1 MKNYRLSCLV
11 LSILGITTISH
22 SCNDS
27 VRIQTVVFD
36 DAIVELDSSF
46 GFPDYDGRLFINDTT
61 SRGIPISRVAEYIN
75 EGLLVP
81 MDSTSGTTRYK
92 YKRTPD
98 FYICNFDY
106 HPERE
111 ADILDITDYVDDSN
125 GYYSCALAPGY
136 ITKDGPTLK
145 YWNTKEWDNDYIRKY
160 SNDKH
165 EKAPLLAYVDNSLD
179 GTVLL
184 FYRHNLFAYQL
195 MQYPHI
201 CYKLKCSRRYFLK
214 SSGSGRLYEI
224 KGVVCI
230 PERYMYR
237 WKDDRYLEVWTRK
250 GARPPMTEE
259 FKERLN
265 CAIVEANRLINDCS
279 AMTIN

>member
-1 MKNYRLSCLV
+1 MKKNITLATV
-11 LSILGITTISH
+11 IVGIITTAISC
-22 SCNDS
+22 SDPI
-27 VRIQTVVFD
+27 RIQTVVFD
-36 DAIVELDSSF
+36 DAIVELDSTF

-81 MDSTSGTTRYK
+81 MESTGGTTRYK
-92 YKRTPD
+92 YKRNPD

-125 GYYSCALAPGY
+125 GYYSCALAPGCV
-136 ITKDGPTLK
+136 TKAGPALK
-145 YWNTKEWDNDYIRKY
+145 YWKTKEWDSDYIREY

-165 EKAPLLAYVDNSLD
+165 EKAPMLAYVDNSLD

-184 FYRHNLFAYQL
+184 FYRHNQFAYQL

-201 CYKLKCSRRYFLK
+201 CYKLKCPGLQSLK
-214 SSGSGRLYEI
+214 SSGSGRLYEV
-224 KGVVCI
+224 KGVVRI
-230 PERYMYR
+230 PERYLYR
-237 WKDDRYLEVWTRK
+237 WKDDRYLEVWTRR

-259 FKERLN
+259 YKELLDY
-265 CAIVEANRLINDCS
+265 AIVEANRLINECY

>member
-92 YKRTPD
+92 YKRMPD
-98 FYICNFDY
+98 FFICVFSC

-111 ADILDITDYVDDSN
+111 ADILDITDFIDDSN
-125 GYYSCALAPGY
+125 SYYSCTLAPGH
-136 ITKDGPTLK
+136 ITKGGPTLK

-201 CYKLKCSRRYFLK
+201 GYKLKYPGLYFLN
-214 SSGSGRLYEI
+214 SSGSGRLYEV
-224 KGVVCI
+224 KSAVRI
-230 PERYMYR
+230 PERYLYR
-237 WKDDRYLEVWTRK
+237 WMDDRYLEVWTRK

-259 FKERLN
+259 YKERLN
-265 CAIVEANRLINDCS
+265 YAIAEANRLINECS